1 MHPLFRSRIVVQ
13 QYLLAMYVV
22 CRALIVDGTGGNPRS
37 RWSFRHRVGSVAIS
51 DQFAMPEAKA
61 FRKRPDSNG

>member
-1 MHPLFRSRIVVQ
+1 MLGATPDRPGTFGIPLF
-13 QYLLAMYVV
+13 AMYVV

-37 RWSFRHRVGSVAIS
+37 RWSFRHPVAIS
-51 DQFAMPEAKA
+51 DQFAIPEAKA